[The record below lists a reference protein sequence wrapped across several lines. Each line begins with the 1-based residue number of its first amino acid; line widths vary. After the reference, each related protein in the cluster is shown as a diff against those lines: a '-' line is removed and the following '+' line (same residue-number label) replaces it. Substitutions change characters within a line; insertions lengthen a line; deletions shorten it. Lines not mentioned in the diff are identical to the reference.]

1 MALASREDESQRLTA
16 AFCAH
21 VHLRREAP
29 ARPPQGFVLLTA
41 DGTGCVLT
49 TTGRIFCWGG
59 YNFSGE
65 LGNGTVTPFSLSAE
79 IFEIPAPVVPP
90 RP

>member
-1 MALASREDESQRLTA
+1 
-16 AFCAH
+16 
-21 VHLRREAP
+21 
-29 ARPPQGFVLLTA
+29 VLVPLVA
-41 DGTGCVLT
+41 DVPDLSGRVGCVLT
-49 TTGRIFCWGG
+49 TTGRIFCWGS